1 MVGNPERPAA
11 AHAMRSYEIAARWI
25 VRKLGHVGLQAL
37 TPLQVEGFY
46 ADLARPDNAGR
57 ALAPKSIRNI
67 HIVLR
72 KALADAERL
81 GQVSRNAAAIA
92 KAPALRRH
100 EYSTWSSE
108 DVQDFFSPASDHR
121 LLAAFVLLATTGM
134 RSSACDGRTSIWTAA
149 SWRWSRRLPP
159 SATTSL

>member
-1 MVGNPERPAA
+1 
-11 AHAMRSYEIAARWI
+11 MRSYEIAARRI

-46 ADLARPDNAGR
+46 ADLARPNNAGR